1 MVLDNV
7 DNDDDDDV
15 HDGSAKDIED
25 NNHEGAHDI
34 ADADN
39 NNEAAAD
46 PHLTVEDFLLECKWG
61 GGWWVQ
67 GSDEVIRRMV

>member
-1 MVLDNV
+1 MT
-7 DNDDDDDV
+7 
-15 HDGSAKDIED
+15 AKDKE
-25 NNHEGAHDI
+25 NHNQDGAHDI

-39 NNEAAAD
+39 INDNEAAAD